1 MPKLCVNV
9 DHIATLRQA
18 RLAHEP
24 DPVHAAFLAEL
35 GGASGIIVHLRE
47 DRRHI
52 TDRDVGLL
60 RKTVTTGL
68 HLEMAAT
75 QEMRDIALE
84 QRPDMIC
91 LVPEKRQ
98 ELTTEGGLDLLGR
111 ERELQDF
118 LADFSQEGIKTSLFI
133 DPDPEQIRA
142 AREIGTEYVELHTGA
157 YAEAK
162 DPQTRHNE
170 LERLQN
176 GIQHGQEAGLAINLG
191 HGLDYTNISAFS
203 ATPGIKEYSIGHSIV
218 ARAAYVGLE
227 KAVRQM
233 EEIISRFPD

>member
-1 MPKLCVNV
+1 MPKLCINV

-18 RLAHEP
+18 RLANEP

-52 TDRDVGLL
+52 TDRDVEIL
-60 RKTVTTGL
+60 RKTLTTGL

-84 QRPDMIC
+84 ARPDMIC

-118 LADFSQEGIKTSLFI
+118 LADFSQEGIRTSLFI

-142 AREIGTEYVELHTGA
+142 AQETGTEYVELHTGA
-157 YAEAK
+157 FANAGAPE
-162 DPQTRHNE
+162 TSGEE

-176 GIQHGQEAGLAINLG
+176 GIQLGQEAGLRINLG
-191 HGLDYTNISAFS
+191 HGLGYTNITEFA
-203 ATPGIKEYSIGHSIV
+203 ATPGIREYSIGHSIV
-218 ARAAYVGLE
+218 AKAAFVGME
-227 KAVRQM
+227 EAVRRM
-233 EEIISRFPD
+233 MEIISRFPD

>member
-18 RLAHEP
+18 RLAEEP

-35 GGASGIIVHLRE
+35 GGADGIIVHLRE

-52 TDRDVGLL
+52 TDRDVELL

-75 QEMRDIALE
+75 QEMHDVALTL
-84 QRPDMIC
+84 RPDMIC

-98 ELTTEGGLDLLGR
+98 ELTTEGGLDLLDR
-111 ERELQDF
+111 EKELQDF
-118 LADFSQEGIKTSLFI
+118 LADFSEQGIGTSLFI
-133 DPDPEQIRA
+133 DPDPDQIRA

-157 YAEAK
+157 YADAQGPE
-162 DPQTRHNE
+162 TRRQE
-170 LERLQN
+170 LDRLHSA
-176 GIQHGQEAGLAINLG
+176 IQHGQEAGLAINLG
-191 HGLDYTNISAFS
+191 HGLDYSNVTAFA
-203 ATPGIKEYSIGHSIV
+203 ATPGIKEYSIGHSIM
-218 ARAAYVGLE
+218 ARAAYVGME
-227 KAVRQM
+227 QAVRRM
-233 EEIISRFPD
+233 REIVSRFPD

>member
-18 RLAHEP
+18 RLTHEP
-24 DPVHAAFLAEL
+24 DPVHASFLAEL

-52 TDRDVGLL
+52 TDRDVELL
-60 RKTVTTGL
+60 RKTLSTGL

-75 QEMRDIALE
+75 LEMRDIALQ
-84 QRPDMIC
+84 QRPDMVC

-98 ELTTEGGLDLLGR
+98 ELTTEGGLDLLDR
-111 ERELQDF
+111 ERELQDY
-118 LADFSQEGIKTSLFI
+118 LADFSQAGISTSLFI
-133 DPDPEQIRA
+133 DPDPDQIRA
-142 AREIGTEYVELHTGA
+142 AQDIGTEYVELHTGA
-157 YAEAK
+157 YADAE
-162 DPQTRHNE
+162 DPDTRERE
-170 LERLQN
+170 LDRLRT
-176 GIQHGQEAGLAINLG
+176 GIQMVQEAGLAINLG
-191 HGLDYTNISAFS
+191 HGLDYTNVSAFA

-218 ARAAYVGLE
+218 ARAALVGME

-233 EEIISRFPD
+233 QEIISRFPD

>member
-18 RLAHEP
+18 RLTHEP
-24 DPVHAAFLAEL
+24 DPVHASFLAEL

-52 TDRDVGLL
+52 TDRDVELL
-60 RKTVTTGL
+60 RKTVGTGL

-75 QEMRDIALE
+75 REMRDIALQ

-98 ELTTEGGLDLLGR
+98 ELTTEGGLDLMDR
-111 ERELQDF
+111 EQELQDF

-133 DPDPEQIRA
+133 DPDPDQIRA
-142 AREIGTEYVELHTGA
+142 AQDIGTEYVELHTGA
-157 YAEAK
+157 YAEAE
-162 DPQTRHNE
+162 DPDTRARE
-170 LERLQN
+170 LDRLRTC
-176 GIQHGQEAGLAINLG
+176 IQMGQEAGLAINLG
-191 HGLDYTNISAFS
+191 HGLDYTNVTVFA

-218 ARAAYVGLE
+218 ARAALVGME

-233 EEIISRFPD
+233 QDIVSRFPD

>member
-18 RLAHEP
+18 RLAQEP

-52 TDRDVGLL
+52 TDRDVELL

-75 QEMRDIALE
+75 QEMHDIALE

-111 ERELQDF
+111 EQELQDF
-118 LADFSQEGIKTSLFI
+118 LADFTQAGISTSLFI

-142 AREIGTEYVELHTGA
+142 AQEIGTEYVELHTGA
-157 YAEAK
+157 YADAE
-162 DPQTRHNE
+162 DPESRRNE
-170 LERLQN
+170 LERLQS
-176 GIQHGQEAGLAINLG
+176 GIQLGQEAGLAINLG
-191 HGLDYTNISAFS
+191 HGLDYSNISAF
-203 ATPGIKEYSIGHSIV
+203 AKTPGIQEYSIGHSII
-218 ARAAYVGLE
+218 ARAAFVGME

-233 EEIISRFPD
+233 EEIVSRFPD

>member
-18 RLAHEP
+18 RLANEP
-24 DPVHAAFLAEL
+24 DPVHAAFLAEM

-52 TDRDVGLL
+52 TDRDVEIL

-75 QEMRDIALE
+75 REMRDIALE
-84 QRPDMIC
+84 RRPDMIC

-133 DPDPEQIRA
+133 DPEPEQIRA
-142 AREIGTEYVELHTGA
+142 AQEIGTEYVELHTGA
-157 YAEAK
+157 YANAEG
-162 DPQTRHNE
+162 PETRRHE
-170 LERLQN
+170 MERLQN

-191 HGLDYTNISAFS
+191 HGLDYFNISAFA

-218 ARAAYVGLE
+218 ARAAYAGME
-227 KAVRQM
+227 QAVRRM
-233 EEIISRFPD
+233 REIISRFPD